1 MSARGRFA
9 RAVVPLAL
17 LPLASCALFAS
28 HVPRERPPLHDMEEP
43 LALATAP
50 DDEAQR
56 AELALGSFTGIYAG
70 DARGSLE
77 EMLSAPS
84 GVLVARVVENSPADV
99 AGVAEGDVLVS
110 ASSGGKEQELK
121 WPSEWRAV
129 ELAAS
134 PGAPIDVV
142 LDRAGAEVRAHITT
156 VPRVHR
162 ADRDKV
168 EKLRE
173 EEHVGVV
180 LRSATEVEARAAGL
194 GPGGGAVVIGLSL
207 ASPWRADGVVFGD
220 LIRTAHGARVDS
232 PQVVLDS
239 IRAAVKDGHLELEI
253 VRGGRAQ
260 VIDAHLTRRETETRE
275 VSIPLIFDY
284 ENDRGLHATSFLIGL
299 VHYESSEAAWRMRL
313 LWFISFG
320 GGDADRLKVL
330 SQ

>member
-1 MSARGRFA
+1 MTARRIIRSVCAAFA
-9 RAVVPLAL
+9 LVPLGA
-17 LPLASCALFAS
+17 CALFS
-28 HVPRERPPLHDMEEP
+28 SNVPRQRPPLHDMEEP
-43 LALATAP
+43 LALSAAP

-56 AELALGSFTGIYAG
+56 EKLPLGSFTGIYAG
-70 DARGSLE
+70 DARSSLE
-77 EMLSAPS
+77 AMLSAPA
-84 GVLVARVVENSPADV
+84 GVVVAKLVENSPADV

-110 ASSGGKEQELK
+110 ATVSGTEQALQ
-121 WPSEWRAV
+121 WPSEWRAL
-129 ELAAS
+129 ELATS
-134 PGAPIDVV
+134 PGTPIDVA
-142 LDRAGAEVRAHITT
+142 LDRAGAEVRAHIVT
-156 VPRVHR
+156 VARVHS

-180 LRSATEVEARAAGL
+180 LRNATEVEARAAGL

-220 LIRTAHGARVDS
+220 LIRTAGGARVDS
-232 PQVVLDS
+232 PQVVLDQ
-239 IRAAVKDGHLELEI
+239 IRASVKAGHLELEI
-253 VRGGRAQ
+253 VRDGAARTL
-260 VIDAHLTRRETETRE
+260 DAHLTRRETETRE

-284 ENDRGLHATSFLIGL
+284 ENDRGLHTTSFLIGL
-299 VHYESSEAAWRMRL
+299 VHYQSSEAAWRMRL